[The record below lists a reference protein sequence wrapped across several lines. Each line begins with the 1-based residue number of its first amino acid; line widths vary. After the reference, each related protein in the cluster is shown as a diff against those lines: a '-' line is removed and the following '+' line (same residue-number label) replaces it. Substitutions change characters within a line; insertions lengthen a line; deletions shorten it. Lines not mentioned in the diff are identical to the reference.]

1 MLRALAGTASCL
13 ALACA
18 ADPNRSDPN
27 LAEVWRDYRKMPD
40 QRALAIAGNLRQ
52 SRWVSGASGGHAT
65 IPEAEAAALRS
76 CAERRLRTRSQAP
89 CQLYAVGDEIVWP
102 GP

>member
-1 MLRALAGTASCL
+1 MRVLAAAASCL

-18 ADPNRSDPN
+18 ADPNRPDPN

-40 QRALAIAGNLRQ
+40 RRALAVAGNLRQ

-65 IPEAEAAALRS
+65 IPEAEAAALHR
-76 CAERRLRTRSQAP
+76 CAERRLRTRSQAQ